1 MNSRLLISHSQKYCC
16 NHRKADAGNGGW
28 QNFSSLSKIDPINTG
43 KHNQNGGNDE
53 SGVLFQLKCFRFF
66 LFPKE
71 PLSSEKISCYEKI
84 LSPQL
89 LRHDGI
95 GDPIYIAV
103 EVKRY
108 LRSKKGNVYTPRL
121 FLAKEFG

>member
-1 MNSRLLISHSQKYCC
+1 MNSRLLISHSQKYSC
-16 NHRKADAGNGGW
+16 NDQKADAGNAGC
-28 QNFSSLSKIDPINTG
+28 QNFPSLSKIDHINTG
-43 KHNQNGGNDE
+43 KQNQNGGMMRVGFFFKLNASDF
-53 SGVLFQLKCFRFF
+53 SLFS
-66 LFPKE
+66 KE
-71 PLSSEKISCYEKI
+71 LLSSEKISCYEKI
-84 LSPQL
+84 FSPQL

-108 LRSKKGNVYTPRL
+108 LRSKKRNVHTPCL